1 MRKGNKRGIKYVYP
15 VEWISSNKIM
25 GSVLIK
31 EELIIGTLYAQV
43 KIARIGSVLLFED
56 PTGMAQVRKW
66 GNRSFE
72 LDSVTYINDVKTT
85 GRQVFSLAKFSILE
99 TKNKNYL
106 SEQIENSGKKGKR
119 SFAVE
124 VLRDQIITQGVF
136 VNKSNQPYVFVTSEE
151 TTFDMSANFEGLTF
165 KDVIQRELDR
175 FFIWE
180 FLTNENILRV
190 LEKHECIIYC
200 IIWHLAKESGS
211 WEVFI
216 TEKNRLEVTRN
227 QSVE

>member
-1 MRKGNKRGIKYVYP
+1 M
-15 VEWISSNKIM
+15 
-25 GSVLIK
+25 
-31 EELIIGTLYAQV
+31 
-43 KIARIGSVLLFED
+43 
-56 PTGMAQVRKW
+56 
-66 GNRSFE
+66 
-72 LDSVTYINDVKTT
+72 
-85 GRQVFSLAKFSILE
+85 E
-99 TKNKNYL
+99 TKNSNYL

-136 VNKSNQPYVFVTSEE
+136 VNKTNQPNVFVTSGE
-151 TTFDMSANFEGLTF
+151 TTFDMSANFEGLTT

-216 TEKNRLEVTRN
+216 TEKNRLEVTTQVTFLLHVTNRLDEIFFCAEEVP
-227 QSVE
+227 VEVANIGTNSHKRFMDPISRVNPCNLYSQAVQ